1 MGQFVKRFMNV
12 LRGKGNS
19 VLEKL
24 EKPEEQLYVFI
35 DELNNQISGL
45 QKSVAAAMADEK
57 RLKMQLDDLLEKSN
71 QWEAKAVLALKSGD
85 ENLACEAL
93 LQKGGCLQQ
102 VEPIQKAWEAQKDA
116 TTKLRQSLS
125 QAKGRVEEAK
135 RKYTLL
141 VARYKTA
148 ETNKKLN
155 QTLSPTY
162 DNSAQQM
169 MERLSDRIALIE
181 AETEA
186 NLDLVGN
193 SSSAEL
199 EAKFAQL
206 ERKQRGDDALLQL
219 KQKLGASEQKML
231 PAELLERRN

>member
-24 EKPEEQLYVFI
+24 EKPEEQLSVFI
-35 DELNNQISGL
+35 DELNGQISGL

-71 QWEAKAVLALKSGD
+71 QWEAKAVLALKGGD
-85 ENLACEAL
+85 ENLAREAL
-93 LQKGGCLQQ
+93 LQKEECLQQ
-102 VEPIQKAWEAQKDA
+102 SEPIQKAWVAQKDA
-116 TTKLRQSLS
+116 TSKLRQSLS

-148 ETNKKLN
+148 ETNKKLT
-155 QTLSPTY
+155 QTLSSTH

-181 AETEA
+181 SEAEA
-186 NLDLVGN
+186 HLDMAGDC
-193 SSSAEL
+193 SSAEL

-206 ERKQRGDDALLQL
+206 EKKQRGDDALSQL
-219 KQKLGASEQKML
+219 KQKLAAEQKTVS
-231 PAELLERRN
+231 PA